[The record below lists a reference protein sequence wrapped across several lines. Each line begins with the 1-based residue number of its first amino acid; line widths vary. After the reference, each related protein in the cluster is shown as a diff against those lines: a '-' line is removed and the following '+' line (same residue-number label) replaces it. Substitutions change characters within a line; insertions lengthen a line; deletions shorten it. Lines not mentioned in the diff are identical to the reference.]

1 MKIIP
6 AIDLKDGCCVRLFKG
21 DFAQQTHYSAE
32 PLVVARQFHD
42 YGFRYLHVVDLDGAQ
57 SGQQINRDCVKQLV
71 AESGLSVQLGG
82 GIRDLDTVN
91 AWLQAGVQ
99 RLVIGSLA
107 VTESATVLAWM
118 KEFGAD
124 RFVLALDCRCDDNG
138 VPWLA
143 THGWVRQSDV
153 TLWDCFARYEDAGL
167 RHVLCTDVSRDGA
180 MSGPSVDLYREIRER
195 YPAIE
200 LQASGGV
207 RNISDLKDLRSL
219 GAAGAITGR
228 ALLDGCITAQEIASF
243 QQNV

>member
-57 SGQQINRDCVKQLV
+57 SGKQTNRERVQELV
-71 AESGLSVQLGG
+71 SESGLSVQLGG
-82 GIRDLDTVN
+82 GIRDIEAVN
-91 AWLQAGVQ
+91 TWFEAGVQ
-99 RLVIGSLA
+99 RLVVGSLA
-107 VTESATVLAWM
+107 VTDSSRVLEWM
-118 KEFGAD
+118 GEFGAD
-124 RFVLALDCRCDDNG
+124 RFVLALDCRCDDDG

-153 TLWDCFARYEDAGL
+153 SLWDGIARYEDAGL

-180 MSGPSVDLYREIRER
+180 MSGPSLALYREIRQR
-195 YPAIE
+195 FPAIE

-207 RNISDLKDLRSL
+207 RNIEDLGELRNL

-243 QQNV
+243 QQNA